1 MRSGATVRRF
11 SAWPGAAVQRFAAS
25 DAAPWPDAVASDPD
39 GTPVRR
45 AVPLPEA
52 VRGGPWRGVAQD
64 GPWRE
69 AAQGEPWR
77 EVAQDLPWRAVAQ
90 VGPLVQVARPFCAPG
105 QTPRCSP
112 RSWRRQEGI
121 LQSDRQAEA

>member
-1 MRSGATVRRF
+1 MGIIALEV
-11 SAWPGAAVQRFAAS
+11 VS
-25 DAAPWPDAVASDPD
+25 DFRLCEGLRMPAPSRW
-39 GTPVRR
+39 RR
-45 AVPLPEA
+45 ANRA
-52 VRGGPWRGVAQD
+52 G
-64 GPWRE
+64 WRE